1 VIVWLRLIKFRY
13 HLTFATVVFG
23 ALLFAR
29 EIDWRLALRLIA
41 LYGCFNV
48 LLYGGIYT
56 LNDVADRGCDA
67 RHPRKALRPV
77 ASGRVSARAAVV
89 LGAALIACG
98 LGLAHVLF
106 DEAVVSCFGAVLV
119 FNGLYSIGGRNLRYL
134 DLLLN
139 SVTHPTRFLMGTLLV
154 GRIPPVTHLVALFA
168 LAIAM
173 SCLRRA
179 IERDVAGADARVTI
193 GRYAPQELPS
203 LSTACLLALTVMA
216 LAFSAD
222 APGFY
227 VIVGLTSAILGV
239 GGWLSRPMR
248 AGLRE
253 IWTH

>member
-1 VIVWLRLIKFRY
+1 MWLRLLKFRY
-13 HLTFATVVFG
+13 HVTFCTVIFG

-29 EIDWRLALRLIA
+29 DVNRALALQLLV

-56 LNDVADRGCDA
+56 LNDVADCSSDA

-77 ASGRVSARAAVV
+77 PSGRVSAHAATAY
-89 LGAALIACG
+89 GAALIAAG
-98 LGLAHVLF
+98 LGMGSLLF
-106 DEAVVSCFGAVLV
+106 DQVIVGCFGAVLV
-119 FNGLYSIGGRNLRYL
+119 FNGIYSFGGRNLRYV
-134 DLLLN
+134 DLLFN
-139 SVTHPTRFLMGTLLV
+139 SITHPTRFLMGTLLV
-154 GRIPPVTHLVALFA
+154 GRVPPPSHLVALFA

-179 IERDVAGADARVTI
+179 VERDLPGADARLTI
-193 GRYAPQELPS
+193 GRYAPQEMPA
-203 LSTACLLALTVMA
+203 LSILCFLILTVMA
-216 LAFSAD
+216 LAFGAH

-227 VIVGLTSAILGV
+227 TIVVLTSAVIGV
-239 GGWLSRPMR
+239 GGWLSRRMR